1 MPLKMNV
8 LQYSLLSPVDASMDS
23 RGADFSDVD
32 AAGSE
37 AGVVDGIARGRGLPD
52 LGRLALAQ
60 VLELEVPPG
69 LGSMF
74 FIYILKGRQ
83 KVSNYHN

>member
-32 AAGSE
+32 AAGSD
-37 AGVVDGIARGRGLPD
+37 AGVVDGIAGRRGLPD
-52 LGRLALAQ
+52 LGRLAVALAQ
-60 VLELEVPPG
+60 VLEVPPMFH
-69 LGSMF
+69 MF

-83 KVSNYHN
+83 KTSNSHN